1 MKYGT
6 EELYG
11 IEPEKLANMKTIDY
25 LRICREAAIRKREAL
40 VHEDEPIWFWSVE
53 KHAMIDYLTKAISSR
68 EFLLNEMENQCQNS
82 LKKIFL
88 KLEKYLRSLLVKAR
102 QAFHQFQST

>member
-25 LRICREAAIRKREAL
+25 LRICRDAAVRKRKAL

-53 KHAMIDYLTKAISSR
+53 KRAMIDYLTKAINSR
-68 EFLLNEMENQCQNS
+68 EFLLNEMENKCQNS
-82 LKKIFL
+82 QMKIIS
-88 KLEKYLRSLLVKAR
+88 KLEKYLRSRLVKAR
-102 QAFHQFQST
+102 QAFFQSQST

>member
-11 IEPEKLANMKTIDY
+11 IEPEKLANMKTIEY
-25 LRICREAAIRKREAL
+25 LRICRDAAIRKREAL

-53 KHAMIDYLTKAISSR
+53 KRAKIDYLTKAINSR
-68 EFLLNEMENQCQNS
+68 EFLLNEMENRCQNS

-102 QAFHQFQST
+102 QAFNQSQST

>member
-25 LRICREAAIRKREAL
+25 LRICREAAIRKREYL

-53 KHAMIDYLTKAISSR
+53 KHAMIDYLTKAINSR

-88 KLEKYLRSLLVKAR
+88 KLEKYLRSRLVKAR
-102 QAFHQFQST
+102 QALHQSQSI

>member
-11 IEPEKLANMKTIDY
+11 VEPEKLAKMKTIDY
-25 LRICREAAIRKREAL
+25 LRICKEAAIRKREYL

-53 KHAMIDYLTKAISSR
+53 KRAMIDYLTKAINSR

-82 LKKIFL
+82 LKKIIL
-88 KLEKYLRSLLVKAR
+88 KPVKYLRSLLVKAR
-102 QAFHQFQST
+102 QVFHQYLGT

>member
-6 EELYG
+6 KELYG
-11 IEPEKLANMKTIDY
+11 IEPEKLAKMKTIDY

-53 KHAMIDYLTKAISSR
+53 KRAMIDYLTKAINSR
-68 EFLLNEMENQCQNS
+68 EFLLNEMENQCKNS
-82 LKKIFL
+82 LKKIIL
-88 KLEKYLRSLLVKAR
+88 KQVKYLRSQLVKAR
-102 QAFHQFQST
+102 QAFRKYQST

>member
-11 IEPEKLANMKTIDY
+11 IEPEKLAKMKTIDY
-25 LRICREAAIRKREAL
+25 LRICRDAAIRKREAL

-53 KHAMIDYLTKAISSR
+53 KRAMIDYLTKAINSR
-68 EFLLNEMENQCQNS
+68 EFLLNEMENKCKNS
-82 LKKIFL
+82 LKKIIL
-88 KLEKYLRSLLVKAR
+88 KQVKYLRSQLVKAR
-102 QAFHQFQST
+102 QAFHQSQST

>member
-25 LRICREAAIRKREAL
+25 LRICRDAAIRKREAL

-53 KHAMIDYLTKAISSR
+53 KRAMIDYLTKAINSR
-68 EFLLNEMENQCQNS
+68 EFLLNEMENRCKNS

-88 KLEKYLRSLLVKAR
+88 KLEKYLRSLLENTR
-102 QAFHQFQST
+102 QAFHQFRKE

>member
-6 EELYG
+6 QELYG

-25 LRICREAAIRKREAL
+25 LRICRDAAIRKREAL

-53 KHAMIDYLTKAISSR
+53 KRAMIDYLTKAINSR
-68 EFLLNEMENQCQNS
+68 EFLLNEMENRCQNL

-88 KLEKYLRSLLVKAR
+88 KLEKYLRSLLENTR
-102 QAFHQFQST
+102 QAFHQYQST